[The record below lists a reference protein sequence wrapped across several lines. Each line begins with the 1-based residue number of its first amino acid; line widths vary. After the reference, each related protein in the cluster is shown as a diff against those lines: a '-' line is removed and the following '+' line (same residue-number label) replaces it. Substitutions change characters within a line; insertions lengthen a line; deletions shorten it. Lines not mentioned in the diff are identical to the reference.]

1 VTVDKRSKITTTIR
15 TSDGLLEHD
24 LITEDARAEIDRV
37 AQQFAIAITP
47 SVLETIVTADPD
59 LGVARQYVPSAAENT
74 ITASE
79 LHDPIG
85 DLAHSPINGI
95 VHRYRDRVLLN
106 VVKNCAVY
114 CRFCFRREQVGP
126 HSKALKPQELQSAL
140 SYIREH
146 KEIWEVILSGGD
158 PLMLPAK
165 QLTDIAATIAEM
177 GHVRVMRIHTRV
189 PAAAPHRITN
199 DLIRALRVLT
209 PTYVVIH
216 INHPDE
222 LTDAAKTTFARM
234 ADAGIPLL
242 SQTVL
247 LRHIND
253 NADTLER
260 LFRGL
265 VEVRVKPYYLHV
277 ADQAKG
283 TSHFRTGIEAG
294 QKIARDLRGDVS
306 GLCQPTLV
314 LDIPGGYGK
323 VPVGPCFAEQTPDGC
338 VVSDI
343 KGKLHD
349 YQPD

>member
-1 VTVDKRSKITTTIR
+1 VTIDKRSKATSTIR
-15 TSDGLLEHD
+15 TPDALIEHG

-47 SVLETIVTADPD
+47 SVLDAIVTADPD
-59 LGVARQYVPSAAENT
+59 RGVARQYVPSIAEK
-74 ITASE
+74 ITTPSE
-79 LHDPIG
+79 LADPIG
-85 DLAHSPINGI
+85 DLAHSPITGI
-95 VHRYRDRVLLN
+95 IHRYRDRVLLN

-126 HSKALKPQELQSAL
+126 QSKALKPEELQNAL
-140 SYIREH
+140 QYIQEH

-165 QLTDIAATIAEM
+165 QLTAIAATLAEM
-177 GHVRVMRIHTRV
+177 EHVRVMRIHTRV
-189 PAAAPHRITN
+189 PAAAPERVTD

-209 PTYVVIH
+209 PTYVVVH

-222 LTDAAKTTFARM
+222 LTDTVKATLARM

-253 NADTLER
+253 KAATLER
-260 LFRGL
+260 LFRNL
-265 VEVRVKPYYLHV
+265 VEARVKPYYLHV

-323 VPVGPCFAEQTPDGC
+323 VPVGPCYAKQAPNGC
-338 VVSDI
+338 VVTDI
-343 KGKLHD
+343 KGKPHD